1 MPVAELGSRLL
12 PLTAAC
18 LLGAA
23 APVGGEIPI
32 SWAGQRF
39 TSAQLPEAFPE
50 RARTAIEL
58 WKPWAAQAGFRFD
71 LDPDA
76 RLMLATRRAGGKGE
90 AQLRLLLRA
99 EKWFDD
105 LFDPAGADSAP
116 AAAMIVLKD
125 AQAHADALAFVGK
138 LEPHL
143 ASWAEKAGGQELGF
157 VLEKPL
163 CGAFVE
169 SAPGLKEWKPD
180 HELLN
185 RAVQVL
191 LLRRAGS
198 LPNWLAQ
205 GLAWEAE
212 RTILGSIWC
221 YPHRAGFVARS
232 EHDAWPGDLVKDL
245 ENGALAVFSIETLA
259 AWPRGTFD
267 AEHARHAW
275 GLARYLA
282 REKKSVLGE
291 VLEDLR
297 AFREKHGRTTHE
309 DGSWEL
315 VPGYEIPAQAQAEI
329 LAKRCGDR
337 WISEA
342 KAWSRRNAGVR

>member
-1 MPVAELGSRLL
+1 MSVAELGWRLA
-12 PLTAAC
+12 PLTMVC
-18 LLGAA
+18 LLGATE
-23 APVGGEIPI
+23 PRGDEIPM
-32 SWAGQRF
+32 SWDGRRF
-39 TSAQLPEAFPE
+39 TSAQIPEGFPD
-50 RARTAIEL
+50 RARATVEL
-58 WKPWAAQAGFRFD
+58 WKPWAAQAGYRFD

-76 RLMLATRRAGGKGE
+76 RLLLATRRAGGKGE
-90 AQLRLLLRA
+90 GQLRFVLRA

-105 LFDPAGADSAP
+105 LFGPAGADAAP
-116 AAAMIVLKD
+116 TATLIVLKD
-125 AQAHADALAFVGK
+125 AKAHADALAFVGK

-143 ASWAEKAGGQELGF
+143 ASWASSAGGKELGF

-169 SAPGLKEWKPD
+169 TAPGLKEWNPD

-198 LPNWLAQ
+198 LPHWLAQ

-212 RTILGSIWC
+212 RTVLGSIWC

-232 EHDAWPGDLVKDL
+232 EHDAWPGELAGEL
-245 ENGALAVFSIETLA
+245 ENESLAVFSIEALA
-259 AWPRGTFD
+259 AWRRGTFD
-267 AEHARHAW
+267 VENARHAW
-275 GLARYLA
+275 GVAHYLA
-282 REKKSVLGE
+282 REKKDVLGD

-297 AFREKHGRTTHE
+297 AFREKSGRTTHG

-315 VPGYEIPAQAQAEI
+315 VPGYQIPAQAQAEI
-329 LAKRCGDR
+329 LAGRCGDG
-337 WISEA
+337 WIDEA